1 MCDVSILFYQPH
13 LFTTK
18 EEEEKDFMN
27 IRCSKHT
34 RIFRACGLVLA
45 ALFASI
51 WTLSLLAT
59 PAHAASVTIT
69 PAGTFD
75 DSSGTYIQ
83 AHGGGITKV
92 GSTYYWFGEDKTGE
106 SSGNAFFQNV
116 PCYSSTD
123 LAHWTFVHNVLTKQA
138 SGDLGPNRIIE
149 RPKVIYNSSTNQYV
163 MYMHVDNSSYSEAK
177 VGVATSSS
185 ICGDYSYRGSFQ
197 PLGFQSRD
205 MNLFKD
211 DDGTAYLLSE
221 DRANGLR
228 IDKLSADYLSVAS
241 AVTVLTPNHEAPAMF
256 KLNGRYYLLGSHLTG
271 WNTNDNEYTTATS
284 LSGPWSG
291 WSDFAPPGSNT
302 LNSQTTFVL
311 PVSGS
316 SGTTFM
322 YMGDR
327 WTPSSL
333 GTSPYIWLPL
343 QVNGANI
350 TMSWHSTWSI
360 DTATGLW
367 QDAGSTYYNISNKH
381 SGMLLDVSGASKTAG
396 TKVIQWTNNGGANQD
411 WTLVSVGG
419 GYFNIVNKN
428 SGMLLDVTSS
438 STSAGAD
445 IIQWSSTGGANQ
457 QWSLVAVS
465 GGYYNIVN
473 RNSGLVLDVNGAS
486 TSTGA
491 NVIQW
496 TNNGGANQQWVLN
509 SL

>member
-1 MCDVSILFYQPH
+1 MQLRHGKQRGFWRVAGIVFAV
-13 LFTTK
+13 
-18 EEEEKDFMN
+18 M
-27 IRCSKHT
+27 
-34 RIFRACGLVLA
+34 LA
-45 ALFASI
+45 AMWA
-51 WTLSLLAT
+51 LSVVAT

-69 PAGTFD
+69 PAGTWND
-75 DSSGTYIQ
+75 NRGTLIQ

-123 LAHWTFVHNVLTKQA
+123 LAHWTFVNNVLTKQS

-149 RPKVIYNSSTNQYV
+149 RPTVIYNSSTSQYV
-163 MYMHVDNSSYSEAK
+163 MYMHVDNSSYGEAK

-185 ICGDYSYRGSFQ
+185 ICGNYTYRGSFQ

-256 KLNGRYYLLGSHLTG
+256 KLNGRYYLFGSFLTG
-271 WNTNDNEYTTATS
+271 WNTNDNQYTTATS
-284 LSGPWSG
+284 LSGPWSA

-302 LNSQTTFVL
+302 LNSQTTFIL
-311 PVSGS
+311 PVAGS
-316 SGTTFM
+316 SGTTFV

-333 GTSPYIWLPL
+333 GTSPYIWLPM
-343 QVNGANI
+343 QVNGANV
-350 TMSWHSTWSI
+350 TMSWHTTWSI
-360 DTATGLW
+360 DTSTGLW
-367 QDAGSTYYNISNKH
+367 GDAGSTYYHVGSVK
-381 SGMLLDVSGASKTAG
+381 SGLVADVNSASKTAG
-396 TKVIQWTNNGGANQD
+396 AQVIQWTNNGGTNQD
-411 WTLVSVGG
+411 WKLVSVGG
-419 GYFNIVNKN
+419 GYFNLVNEN
-428 SGMLLDVTSS
+428 SGMVLDVSGS
-438 STSAGAD
+438 STSAGA
-445 IIQWSSTGGANQ
+445 QTVQEPSSGATSQ

-473 RNSGLVLDVNGAS
+473 RNSGLLLDVNGGS

-491 NVIQW
+491 TLIQW
-496 TNNGGANQQWVLN
+496 TNNGGTNQQWVLN